1 MIAIRSNK
9 ELFFGEAKSGLIRME
24 IEEIINR
31 PASQTYTLRIVD
43 TCFKEIEEEIEVWSE
58 TEKVMKTEKIKDE
71 RIQGQKTRYVS
82 YSYNQ
87 VKILAEVLKLNKS
100 KFPSEVEYINEL
112 FKLGLLI
119 VTQKECKESLAGYEN
134 KGMYLSEATDWELEK

>member
-9 ELFFGEAKSGLIRME
+9 ELFFGEAKSGFIRME

-71 RIQGQKTRYVS
+71 RLQGQKTRYVS

-119 VTQKECKESLAGYEN
+119 VTQKECKDSLAGYEN

>member
-9 ELFFGEAKSGLIRME
+9 ELFFGEAKAGFIRME

-31 PASQTYTLRIVD
+31 PSTQTYTLRIVD

-58 TEKVMKTEKIKDE
+58 AEGVMKTEKIKDE
-71 RIQGQKTRYVS
+71 RIQGHKTRYVS
-82 YSYNQ
+82 YSYDQ
-87 VKILAEVLKLNKS
+87 VKGLANALKLDKS

-119 VTQKECKESLAGYEN
+119 VTKKECVESLAGYEN

>member
-9 ELFFGEAKSGLIRME
+9 ELFFGEAKAGFIRME

-31 PASQTYTLRIVD
+31 PATQTYTLRIVD
-43 TCFKEIEEEIEVWSE
+43 TCFKEIEEEVEVWNE
-58 TEKVMKTEKIKDE
+58 TEGVMKTERIKDE

-82 YSYNQ
+82 YSYNH
-87 VKILAEVLKLNKS
+87 VKGLTDALKLDKS

-119 VTQKECKESLAGYEN
+119 ITQKECKESLAGYEN

>member
-9 ELFFGEAKSGLIRME
+9 ELFFGEAKAGFIRME

-31 PASQTYTLRIVD
+31 PSTQTYTLRIVD
-43 TCFKEIEEEIEVWSE
+43 TCFKEIEEEVEVWNE
-58 TEKVMKTEKIKDE
+58 TEGVMKTEKIKDE
-71 RIQGQKTRYVS
+71 RIQGHKTRYVT

-100 KFPSEVEYINEL
+100 KFQSEVEYINEL

>member
-9 ELFFGEAKSGLIRME
+9 ELFFGEAKLGFIRME
-24 IEEIINR
+24 VEEIINR

-43 TCFKEIEEEIEVWSE
+43 TCFKEIEEEIEVWNE
-58 TEKVMKTEKIKDE
+58 TEGVMKTEKIKDE

-82 YSYNQ
+82 YSYNHI
-87 VKILAEVLKLNKS
+87 KGLADALKLDKS

>member
-9 ELFFGEAKSGLIRME
+9 ELFFGEAKAGFIRME

-31 PASQTYTLRIVD
+31 PSTQTYALRIVD
-43 TCFKEIEEEIEVWSE
+43 TCFKEIEEEVEVWNE
-58 TEKVMKTEKIKDE
+58 TEGVMKTEKIKDE
-71 RIQGQKTRYVS
+71 RIQGHKTRYVS
-82 YSYNQ
+82 YSYDQ

-119 VTQKECKESLAGYEN
+119 VTQKECKESLTGYEN

>member
-9 ELFFGEAKSGLIRME
+9 ELFFGEAKSGFIRM
-24 IEEIINR
+24 EIINR
-31 PASQTYTLRIVD
+31 PSTQTYTLRIVD
-43 TCFKEIEEEIEVWSE
+43 TCFKEIEEEVEVWNE
-58 TEKVMKTEKIKDE
+58 TEGVMKTEKIKDE
-71 RIQGQKTRYVS
+71 RIQGHKTRYVS
-82 YSYNQ
+82 YSYDQ
-87 VKILAEVLKLNKS
+87 VKILA
-100 KFPSEVEYINEL
+100 EVEYINEL

>member
-9 ELFFGEAKSGLIRME
+9 ELFFGEAKAGFIRME

-31 PASQTYTLRIVD
+31 PATQTYTLRIVD
-43 TCFKEIEEEIEVWSE
+43 TCFKEIEVWSE
-58 TEKVMKTEKIKDE
+58 TEGVMKTERIKDE
-71 RIQGQKTRYVS
+71 RIQGQKTRYVT

>member
-9 ELFFGEAKSGLIRME
+9 ELFFGEAKAGFIRME

-31 PASQTYTLRIVD
+31 PATQTYTLRIVD
-43 TCFKEIEEEIEVWSE
+43 TCFKEIEEEIEVWNE
-58 TEKVMKTEKIKDE
+58 TEGVMKTERIKDE
-71 RIQGQKTRYVS
+71 RTQGQKTRYVS
-82 YSYNQ
+82 YSYDQ
-87 VKILAEVLKLNKS
+87 FKILAKVLKLDKS

-134 KGMYLSEATDWELEK
+134 KGMYLSEMADWELEK